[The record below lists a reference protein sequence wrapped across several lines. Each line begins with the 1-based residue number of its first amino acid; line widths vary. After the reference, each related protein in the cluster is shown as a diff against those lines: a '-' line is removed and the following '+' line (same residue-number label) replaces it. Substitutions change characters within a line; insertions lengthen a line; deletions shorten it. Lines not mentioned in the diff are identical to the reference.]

1 LLNLH
6 YHNDE
11 KVRLRLELEF
21 ESLDDERQD
30 VMDVEEIKAKQDR
43 LMRPFKSK

>member
-1 LLNLH
+1 MH
-6 YHNDE
+6 IDNDE
-11 KVRLRLELEF
+11 KIRLRLELEF

-43 LMRPFKSK
+43 LMRRFISK